1 MKPSLAFLLL
11 PAALGCSQDVRI
23 GCVLSSTGAAAS
35 YGDQVRK
42 GIDLALEVE
51 TELGD
56 LPGPVSLVFRDDATN
71 PEVGVRALEELAS
84 RERVPFV
91 IGAVSSSVTL
101 ALARAC
107 ERRGIVLLSPTAS
120 APEITDAGDWVFRIH
135 PADGAEAVSM
145 ADFARDQ
152 GFLRVAV
159 IGVEDRN
166 GVRLRDTFVDR
177 IAEVRLE
184 LAGVAMFHE
193 GNEEELERA
202 VRAIAALSPQAVYV
216 AAYPK
221 ETAQVARRLDELGVG
236 ARLLGTSALGEE
248 FLRSAGPAAE
258 GAVFPGATFDVDDDD
273 PAVSLFVERYRK
285 RYGEDPD
292 AWAAH
297 GYDALRIALRAFR
310 DAPRLRPEA
319 LRDALAAIDDF
330 DGAAGPTAFDAN
342 GDVMRYPRLLVVR
355 RREIVPYDRVVSE
368 GGILA
373 PPGRGP

>member
-1 MKPSLAFLLL
+1 VRRFLALLVL

-23 GCVLSSTGAAAS
+23 GCVISASGAAAS
-35 YGDQVRK
+35 YGDEVRK
-42 GIDLALEVE
+42 GIELALEVE
-51 TELGD
+51 TESGD

-71 PEVGVRALEELAS
+71 PEVGVRAFEELAS

-91 IGAVSSSVTL
+91 IGAVSSPVTL
-101 ALARAC
+101 ALGRAC

-120 APEITDAGDWVFRIH
+120 APEISEAGDWVFRIH
-135 PADGAEAVSM
+135 PADGVEAVSM
-145 ADFARDQ
+145 AEFARDQ
-152 GFLRVAV
+152 GLRRVAV
-159 IGVEDRN
+159 IGVEDRT
-166 GVRLRDTFVDR
+166 GLRLRDTFADR

-202 VRAIAALSPQAVYV
+202 VLAIAALSPEAVYM
-216 AAYPK
+216 AAYPR
-221 ETAQVARRLDELGVG
+221 EAAQIARRLHELGVG

-248 FLRSAGPAAE
+248 FLRSAGPAGD
-258 GAVFPGATFDVDDDD
+258 GAVFPGSTFEVDDDD
-273 PAVSLFVERYRK
+273 PAVSLFVERYRE

-292 AWAAH
+292 SWAAH

-310 DAPRLRPEA
+310 DAPRFRPEA
-319 LRDALAAIDDF
+319 LRDALAAIGDF

-342 GDVMRYPRLLVVR
+342 GDVMRYPRLRVVR
-355 RREIVPYDRVVSE
+355 RQEIVPYDRVVAE

-373 PPGRGP
+373 PPGR

>member
-1 MKPSLAFLLL
+1 MRRSLALLFL

-23 GCVLSSTGAAAS
+23 GCVLSATGAAAS

-42 GIDLALEVE
+42 GIELALEVE
-51 TELGD
+51 TESGD

-71 PEVGVRALEELAS
+71 PEIGVRALEELAS

-91 IGAVSSSVTL
+91 IGAVSSPVTL
-101 ALARAC
+101 ALARVC

-120 APEITDAGDWVFRIH
+120 APEITAAGDWVFRIH
-135 PADGAEAVSM
+135 PADGVEAVSM

-152 GFLRVAV
+152 GLMRVAV
-159 IGVEDRN
+159 IGVEDRT

-193 GNEEELERA
+193 GDEEELERA
-202 VRAIAALSPQAVYV
+202 VRAIAALSPEAVYV
-216 AAYPK
+216 AAYPR
-221 ETAQVARRLDELGVG
+221 ETAQIATRLHELEVG

-248 FLRSAGPAAE
+248 FLRAAGPAAE
-258 GAVFPGATFDVDDDD
+258 GAVFPGSTFDVDVDD
-273 PAVSLFVERYRK
+273 PAVRVFVERYRA

-292 AWAAH
+292 SWAAH

-310 DAPRLRPEA
+310 DSPRFRPEA
-319 LRDALAAIDDF
+319 LRDALAAIGDY

-342 GDVMRYPRLLVVR
+342 GDVMRYPRLRVVR
-355 RREIVPYDRVVSE
+355 RREIGPYDRVVTE

-373 PPGRGP
+373 PPGR